1 MSARKRSR
9 YLGTAESQGES
20 QEISCL
26 TSRLQEIPDRPSND
40 RPHFSEDVGTVLRQ
54 GTTKSH
60 RAEVEEEEATQK

>member
-9 YLGTAESQGES
+9 YLGTAEPQGES

-26 TSRLQEIPDRPSND
+26 TSHLQEIPDRPSND
-40 RPHFSEDVGTVLRQ
+40 HPHFSEDVRTVLRQ

-60 RAEVEEEEATQK
+60 RPEVKEEATQK